1 MCCQYAVLM
10 FFGAGAQV
18 AICCMYFY
26 GFFTVSGTVVKLVR
40 GCFAEVFVLAQ
51 GFMQVSI
58 Q

>member
-1 MCCQYAVLM
+1 M